1 MRWGRGRGP
10 GWLAPT
16 LGSWGNLVR
25 SDKSPKNAPG
35 DGSWDLPAPAAP
47 SERHVPVPVP
57 GVCGVLLRV
66 SLEEAAAGAKSP
78 LGKARGGRGRAA
90 RARRHG
96 DAFWGRGSS
105 LLSWQQS
112 HHWARGRAEGTGF
125 RVRRSPP

>member
-16 LGSWGNLVR
+16 PGSWGTLVR
-25 SDKSPKNAPG
+25 SDKSPKNAPR
-35 DGSWDLPAPAAP
+35 DGSWDLLREARPCP
-47 SERHVPVPVP
+47 PVP

-90 RARRHG
+90 RARRHR

-105 LLSWQQS
+105 LPSWQQS
-112 HHWARGRAEGTGF
+112 HHWARGRAKGTGLG
-125 RVRRSPP
+125 VRRSPP